1 MSDNFKNFDGIL
13 AMYHDQGLAPFKAL
27 SFGNGVNF
35 TAGLPFI
42 RTSPDHGTAFEIAGK
57 NEADIESFRSALYLA
72 IDAMNNRNDFK
83 ENNENPLKKIDVKDF
98 ERRYNKNNEPSVTE
112 INKSEEEDIIEE
124 ESEEDFQ

>member
-1 MSDNFKNFDGIL
+1 
-13 AMYHDQGLAPFKAL
+13 MYHDQGLAPFKAL

-72 IDAMNNRNDFK
+72 IDAMNNRNNFK
-83 ENNENPLKKIDVKDF
+83 ENNENPLKKIDVKNF

>member
-1 MSDNFKNFDGIL
+1 
-13 AMYHDQGLAPFKAL
+13 
-27 SFGNGVNF
+27 
-35 TAGLPFI
+35 
-42 RTSPDHGTAFEIAGK
+42 
-57 NEADIESFRSALYLA
+57 
-72 IDAMNNRNDFK
+72 MNNRKEFK